1 MARCSSD
8 QCYSSASLCQT
19 HECRILDRM
28 MPVESSPAFVEKSR
42 AFYSGQVLPGHAL
55 WVGTMIRA
63 SPHHREVGNRMI
75 TSRRNIS
82 TCGRWIM
89 PKRTLPLK
97 PASQTPNLVV
107 PYQMSKMALPLQLCC
122 LQNTSLSWIGSTFCI
137 QISLADKP
145 QLWCL

>member
-19 HECRILDRM
+19 HKCSILDRM
-28 MPVESSPAFVEKSR
+28 MPVGSSPAFVEESR
-42 AFYSGQVLPGHAL
+42 AFYSGQILPGHAP

-82 TCGRWIM
+82 HLRQVDSAQMDTTSETCKPNSKSCSSIPNVKDGSAPPALLPTKYISFLDWFHFLYSNLLGR
-89 PKRTLPLK
+89 
-97 PASQTPNLVV
+97 
-107 PYQMSKMALPLQLCC
+107 
-122 LQNTSLSWIGSTFCI
+122 
-137 QISLADKP
+137 
-145 QLWCL
+145 